1 MGHPGSDVKVAAP
14 DTIVQASFHARVL
27 DGDDSR
33 ASPVAMTLDP
43 QARAWLDAGR
53 ASGMRPYQE
62 LGVEEARRLVDGNAV
77 ELFGGLE
84 AVARVEDVGPRWG
97 ARPGVRAG
105 GRRRR
110 RARLA
115 ARRWLGDRLARIA

>member
-1 MGHPGSDVKVAAP
+1 
-14 DTIVQASFHARVL
+14 
-27 DGDDSR
+27 
-33 ASPVAMTLDP
+33 MTLDP

-77 ELFGGLE
+77 GPVRRGSRRSLGSRTSDLDG
-84 AVARVEDVGPRWG
+84 VPGRVYEP
-97 ARPGVRAG
+97 G
-105 GRRRR
+105 GRRPR

-115 ARRWLGDRLARIA
+115 TRRWLGDRLARVA